1 MPNKSSAAHQTSGR
15 THRESIR
22 RRWMEHRVALRP
34 GRPRRGGD
42 MPSGGRADNVPALI
56 GERVIGAHRFLL
68 WPADPYLHCHA
79 ATRPVKIEGTR
90 SGHTCRVV
98 AASAHNFLPIRR
110 FLHVGLT
117 QRTKCGVAGST
128 SKGCRVLA
136 DSPGHDPSDLRA
148 GAAIFTKPV
157 PGPSVPVRVLY
168 VIAPMIWSC
177 TSSENRAQGSGPK
190 GASAAGRPWRI
201 A

>member
-1 MPNKSSAAHQTSGR
+1 MPNTSSAAHQTSGR
-15 THRESIR
+15 ARRESIR

-90 SGHTCRVV
+90 SGHICRRGVP
-98 AASAHNFLPIRR
+98 SAHNLLPIRR

-117 QRTKCGVAGST
+117 QRNVGQPARRAKDAEC
-128 SKGCRVLA
+128 
-136 DSPGHDPSDLRA
+136 SPAPRPRSVRSASVSSQPSSRNLYRA
-148 GAAIFTKPV
+148 RAF
-157 PGPSVPVRVLY
+157 LY
-168 VIAPMIWSC
+168 GFCM
-177 TSSENRAQGSGPK
+177 
-190 GASAAGRPWRI
+190 
-201 A
+201 